1 MALILVVVFFFLC
14 QAAGLAPTLEQIEML
29 SQQLPDASLV
39 KLYVSPRFFNA
50 AFVNLI
56 VNLIVNL
63 TNHIVS
69 KIRVA

>member
-1 MALILVVVFFFLC
+1 MGFNGSYFSCCFFFLC

-56 VNLIVNL
+56 VNL

>member
-1 MALILVVVFFFLC
+1 MGFNGSYLSCFFFLC

-39 KLYVSPRFFNA
+39 KLYVSPRVFNA
-50 AFVNLI
+50 TF
-56 VNLIVNL
+56 VNL
-63 TNHIVS
+63 TNHIVG